1 MNDFYFVDINPAAR
15 FDKDRLGSR
24 DWYRLM
30 HHLGNGAADVLELD
44 FLPDFMIANTL
55 AYRRNAGL

>member
-1 MNDFYFVDINPAAR
+1 MSEFYFVDISPYVR
-15 FDKDRLGSR
+15 FDKDRPGSR

-30 HHLGNGAADVLELD
+30 RHIGPGAEYVELD
-44 FLPDFMIANTL
+44 FLPDPLIANTL